1 MKYEI
6 NERQTKRFPKPLALV
21 GFAHGFN
28 NRYNEA
34 ETVASICI
42 CFYIYICI
50 WTLSGSLLPLRCGKT
65 LACQLPAVQ
74 RLSSAAGTGILML
87 LT

>member
-28 NRYNEA
+28 NHNRCNEA
-34 ETVASICI
+34 ETVTSICI

-50 WTLSGSLLPLRCGKT
+50 
-65 LACQLPAVQ
+65 
-74 RLSSAAGTGILML
+74 
-87 LT
+87 